1 MTSVVNSVASTANV
15 TNLPRIVSRRSVRS
29 DRVVF
34 SQIFT
39 GVNIHLR
46 SVDDNRRPLEQAA
59 QRLER
64 RCPGSRDARHR
75 LGPKGASHQ
84 NTTVWM
90 ECGRELIATMVE
102 PTTRLYCPTC
112 DVGFITTT
120 TTFPSGFTKPV
131 VSSMLRLGAAR

>member
-34 SQIFT
+34 SQMFT

-64 RCPGSRDARHR
+64 RGPGSRDARHP
-75 LGPKGASHQ
+75 LGPKGAAHQ
-84 NTTVWM
+84 KHTAWGGR
-90 ECGRELIATMVE
+90 GRELIAN
-102 PTTRLYCPTC
+102 
-112 DVGFITTT
+112 
-120 TTFPSGFTKPV
+120 
-131 VSSMLRLGAAR
+131 